1 MLEPHRTGAYCTL
14 HTLYPLKR
22 CSWRRLGTVEPP
34 RTRVKEVYI
43 PCYLCEDVVREGSM
57 RFDGLESHQT
67 SAYSTLHTL
76 YPLKRC
82 SWRRFGTVE
91 PPRTRVKE
99 VYIPCYLCEDVV
111 REGSMRFDGLESH
124 QTSAY
129 SPLHTLYP
137 LKRCSWRRFGTVEPP
152 RTRVKEVYIPCYSVR
167 M

>member
-1 MLEPHRTGAYCTL
+1 MLEPPRNSAYFTL

-22 CSWRRLGTVEPP
+22 YSWRKFGTVEPP

-43 PCYLCEDVVREGSM
+43 PCYLCEDEVREGSM
-57 RFDGLESHQT
+57 RFDVLEPPRT
-67 SAYSTLHTL
+67 GAYCTLHTL

-111 REGSMRFDGLESH
+111 QEGSMRFDVLEPH
-124 QTSAY
+124 RTSAY
-129 SPLHTLYP
+129 STLPCTPP
-137 LKRCSWRRFGTVEPP
+137 LKGCS
-152 RTRVKEVYIPCYSVR
+152 CYFLYLLNWFLPFVPGYSSALS
-167 M
+167 